1 MKNYNLKDL
10 LNKSE
15 DVNIERLTEGKR
27 VMTDAERERIFAM
40 SKKKLENMKSGV
52 SADMGEDN
60 VNGVES
66 YRRPVLTR
74 FAGMA
79 AAALLVV
86 GGIGGGAYVA
96 HNMKHTSPDEVVVQP
111 ATGVVTTSAVTV
123 TTGTGTYT
131 ADTVTTA
138 NAADMQSKL
147 ASDEEKMRQQIE
159 TVAAEAQKAY
169 EEEQK
174 RKEAEEAAKAASE
187 AAEAADAAASTAE
200 AEPTTKNNVS
210 AEDAALIE
218 KAQSYYGKACE
229 LYWGYR
235 YNFSDY
241 VEVSKLPLGFSE
253 DDTGFRYETA
263 YDDNGNYLGVPVTD
277 PRIKSIDDIM
287 KLYESTFD
295 SRYNDG
301 YRDYFVEYKGNVYWK
316 YGQRGGNIFY
326 VDSVVTD
333 VVKKEGDEITF
344 TVANNYDGTGLDG
357 TVPWTE
363 YNEFSVIVGSDG
375 EWKIGKFKLPY

>member
-40 SKKKLENMKSGV
+40 CKKKLENMKNAV

-60 VNGVES
+60 VNGVET

-138 NAADMQSKL
+138 NAAEMQSKL
-147 ASDEEKMRQQIE
+147 ASDEEKIRQQIE
-159 TVAAEAQKAY
+159 TVAAEAQKEY

-241 VEVSKLPLGFSE
+241 VEV
-253 DDTGFRYETA
+253 
-263 YDDNGNYLGVPVTD
+263 
-277 PRIKSIDDIM
+277 
-287 KLYESTFD
+287 
-295 SRYNDG
+295 
-301 YRDYFVEYKGNVYWK
+301 
-316 YGQRGGNIFY
+316 
-326 VDSVVTD
+326 
-333 VVKKEGDEITF
+333 
-344 TVANNYDGTGLDG
+344 
-357 TVPWTE
+357 
-363 YNEFSVIVGSDG
+363 
-375 EWKIGKFKLPY
+375 